1 MAFVHGWSYDS
12 RYWQNQV
19 PVFSKKYRV
28 VVVDLAGHGHSG
40 MSRINYRMSYF
51 GEDVKAVTEAVGS
64 KQVILIGHSMG
75 GAVIVEAASGGGTNK
90 Y

>member
-1 MAFVHGWSYDS
+1 
-12 RYWQNQV
+12 V